1 MGLFEGVW
9 GIDPGVL
16 IDDDV
21 IDFANR
27 EMSNVV
33 LSLDGRKEVHDKFR
47 VDLAGNGSW
56 EKIVPKFQK
65 LVQARGGK
73 NYYMRGTFTHNNP
86 DFLEDI
92 ISPVQQRP
100 DCSGIHT
107 TVNNEISDAELKV
120 VETNNSIG
128 AATLEKRQLEM
139 EEV

>member
-1 MGLFEGVW
+1 MNLPRINELTN
-9 GIDPGVL
+9 L
-16 IDDDV
+16 ISSLTGKLNNLNAR
-21 IDFANR
+21 I
-27 EMSNVV
+27 
-33 LSLDGRKEVHDKFR
+33 LSLKDESLNTATAQDQLDNAVTLAKNR
-47 VDLAGNGSW
+47 VTALSSLGLRS
-56 EKIVPKFQK
+56 
-65 LVQARGGK
+65 
-73 NYYMRGTFTHNNP
+73 